1 MIPLLVAAGVV
12 GVTTK
17 LLSNNKEKNK
27 DNILENCQ
35 VRPINKQKL
44 PPFLQKKL
52 NHAEQNNHI
61 NIHSYSNNN
70 K

>member
-35 VRPINKQKL
+35 VRPINKQNCHL
-44 PPFLQKKL
+44 FYKK
-52 NHAEQNNHI
+52 
-61 NIHSYSNNN
+61 S
-70 K
+70 